1 MPLHLL
7 GKKSWNVY
15 NPAAIER
22 VRRDEA
28 EAQRQAEER
37 EKKALRD
44 EADERV
50 RLLRGDAPQPSDDSA
65 KTIQVQVHD
74 NDNATA
80 LRVPPPHRIQKRRL
94 AGEDDTDRDIRI
106 ARERQVAT
114 TLSLKRQGPDEKEE
128 DDSIVDSNG
137 NISLIPVRHQHQQ
150 QLHNDSSGSA
160 ARKKAKID
168 EDPYTVYLS
177 HAAGKDKDLAT
188 SKPWYYGGSSTGN
201 DGLLT
206 RAKWGDDS
214 DRRRERESARI
225 ASQDPLATMKR
236 GVRQLREAEKQR
248 QKWMEQRE
256 RDLREVE
263 DLAVAAGARK
273 RKGTIDDESHGDKH
287 HHHHHRRRRKR
298 RDDDADVDG
307 DRDAEETSRQRRR
320 RSKHADDNSRDTTS
334 RMRDADEDSLDG
346 FNLDQGYINTNT
358 NTGRSDRD
366 RDRDRGRDR
375 SREHGPYDRHRDDK
389 SRHVDD
395 NHRRHPH
402 NGRHDRHDSH
412 RHGHRHRSQRD
423 DSPHHHHRHPR
434 RSPDERDV

>member
-50 RLLRGDAPQPSDDSA
+50 RLLRGGAPQPSDDSV
-65 KTIQVQVHD
+65 KTIQVQSQD
-74 NDNATA
+74 SAPRPA
-80 LRVPPPHRIQKRRL
+80 HRIQKRRL
-94 AGEDDTDRDIRI
+94 AGEDDTDCDIRI

-160 ARKKAKID
+160 ARKNSKID

-225 ASQDPLATMKR
+225 ASQDPLAMMKR

-263 DLAVAAGARK
+263 DLAVAAGP
-273 RKGTIDDESHGDKH
+273 
-287 HHHHHRRRRKR
+287 R
-298 RDDDADVDG
+298 RDKNRNMDDDGTTTTITGEEERGEMITTVMAVVEMQKKQLVDGEEGETKANSETMTAAIQLTNQKTSMKIASMDSIWTKAIPIPRLPSAATGIEIEIEIGIGNAAPIMMEMETTKADVWRTTVTIVAMTATDMVIDTALSVTIVLIITTAIVG
-307 DRDAEETSRQRRR
+307 GALMSEMFN
-320 RSKHADDNSRDTTS
+320 DNMMTC
-334 RMRDADEDSLDG
+334 M
-346 FNLDQGYINTNT
+346 I
-358 NTGRSDRD
+358 
-366 RDRDRGRDR
+366 
-375 SREHGPYDRHRDDK
+375 PYK
-389 SRHVDD
+389 Y
-395 NHRRHPH
+395 
-402 NGRHDRHDSH
+402 
-412 RHGHRHRSQRD
+412 
-423 DSPHHHHRHPR
+423 
-434 RSPDERDV
+434 